1 MTSRLVILTLAA
13 TSVLFAGS
21 VLAGEIYKYTDADGT
36 VSYVD
41 RPTTDPDRV
50 HMSITSRSTDNAAI
64 QANTQARL
72 SAANAAS
79 AAEATAKEADGVE
92 ELTRSERRAAASAR
106 QQQCDMYRTHSDTI
120 EGARR
125 LSREDENGDRTVL
138 TDEEVQAARN
148 KARELIQENC
158 D

>member
-1 MTSRLVILTLAA
+1 MTSRLVVITLAA
-13 TSVLFAGS
+13 SSVLIAGS

-41 RPTTDPDRV
+41 RPTTDPDRE
-50 HMSITSRSTDNAAI
+50 HMSITSRSTDNAAV
-64 QANTQARL
+64 QANTQTRL

-79 AAEATAKEADGVE
+79 AAEATAKEANGDE

-125 LSREDENGDRTVL
+125 LSREDENGDRTLL

-148 KARELIQENC
+148 KVQELIQENC